1 MPSSYPHPSLKRPR
15 LSGDLREVVTAGVL
29 GLYHLPVSFI
39 YFLIVTSWSNGL
51 VWYLPQLLRFRLVTF
66 FRALQVTRTVH
77 GYGVFHPKSLP
88 PLKHTPVFEGSD
100 DGVHWLPYVPR
111 RRVRRLRSVHLT
123 CPALG
128 ASLCPVGLC
137 ALHCGASF
145 HN

>member
-1 MPSSYPHPSLKRPR
+1 M
-15 LSGDLREVVTAGVL
+15 VTTAVL

-51 VWYLPQLLRFRLVTF
+51 VWYLPQLLRFQLVTA

-100 DGVHWLPYVPR
+100 DGKTWLQY
-111 RRVRRLRSVHLT
+111 
-123 CPALG
+123 
-128 ASLCPVGLC
+128 VGLGEGRGGEFWQVC
-137 ALHCGASF
+137 VCGGGGVRGGGPGRTSSPARECVF
-145 HN
+145 